1 MESKLSNPALFKQH
15 VAAMIECKVAR
26 KSLKPPKLSM
36 ESAPVLP
43 RTRVKVSKAATRDAA
58 SDAAEGWP
66 YGMLKSG
73 EIGWRL
79 RTGSSP
85 TQRLLI

>member
-1 MESKLSNPALFKQH
+1 MQSGQEMSEASETISG
-15 VAAMIECKVAR
+15 VGAR
-26 KSLKPPKLSM
+26 DAEM
-36 ESAPVLP
+36 
-43 RTRVKVSKAATRDAA
+43 RVKVSKAATRDAA